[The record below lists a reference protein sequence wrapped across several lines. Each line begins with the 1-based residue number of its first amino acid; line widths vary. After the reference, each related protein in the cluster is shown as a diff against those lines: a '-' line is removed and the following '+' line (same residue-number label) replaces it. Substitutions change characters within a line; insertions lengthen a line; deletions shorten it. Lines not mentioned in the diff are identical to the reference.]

1 MRYIITPGRSR
12 KPARQVSIVNV
23 AIFCALIE
31 RPHCDVFQIGHL
43 HMELEVA
50 GAAHMKPLDMCV
62 EEQPLG
68 GPLEDAH
75 GHHRK
80 L

>member
-1 MRYIITPGRSR
+1 
-12 KPARQVSIVNV
+12 
-23 AIFCALIE
+23 
-31 RPHCDVFQIGHL
+31 
-43 HMELEVA
+43 MELEVA

-75 GHHRK
+75 GHHRQ

>member
-1 MRYIITPGRSR
+1 M
-12 KPARQVSIVNV
+12 NV